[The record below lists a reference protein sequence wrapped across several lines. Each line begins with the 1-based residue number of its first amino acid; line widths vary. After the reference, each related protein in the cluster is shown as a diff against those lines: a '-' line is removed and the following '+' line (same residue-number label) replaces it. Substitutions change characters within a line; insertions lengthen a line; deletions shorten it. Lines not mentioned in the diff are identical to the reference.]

1 MKKITAF
8 FMAALLSVSMLAG
21 CTASQDKNSE
31 AGQGIGNISETET
44 VKASE
49 SETEAAKA
57 VDVNVM
63 ALKGPTAMGMVKMM
77 DDADS
82 GALTSENYHFTIAA
96 AVDEVTPK
104 LVKGDVDIAA
114 VPANLASVLYN
125 NTDGGV
131 QVLAINT
138 LGVLYIAQNGDTIKS
153 VADLKGKT
161 IYASGKGATPEY
173 ALNYILSANGLD
185 PQKDVTIEW
194 KSEHSECVAA
204 MAKDESAIA
213 MLPQPFLTTAQAKNE
228 NIRVALD
235 LTEEWEKVQEASDE
249 KSALLTGV
257 VVVRKDF
264 AEENPEAVEDF
275 LDNYKASVDFVN
287 SDIDAGAALVGKY
300 DIVPEAVAKKAIPE
314 CNIVYIDGSDMK
326 TQLSGYLSVLM
337 NENEKAVGGQLPGDD
352 FYYSR

>member
-21 CTASQDKNSE
+21 CGASQDKNSE